1 MTRKQDSRPAMSDVP
16 IIEPKPWRAGEILPG
31 DGVIPSL
38 VVVPPGEFI
47 MGAPETEHGANDS
60 ERPQHPVRIDYCLAV
75 GRYPVTQG
83 EWLALMGSNPS
94 KFNQAGLN
102 HPVENVSWDDVQ
114 HYLRTL
120 NEQTGHQ
127 YGFRMLSESEWEYA
141 CRGGTSTRF
150 STGDEITTAQ
160 ACFDFSH
167 GQSTCPVGRFAPNA
181 FGLFDM
187 HGNVFEWVEDPWAR
201 THNGA
206 PTDGSARG
214 LPSYECVR
222 LLRGGGWIISSR
234 ELRSAARKQSWPDFK
249 TGFYGFRIART
260 LP

>member
-1 MTRKQDSRPAMSDVP
+1 MSEIRLDNPQQWRP
-16 IIEPKPWRAGEILPG
+16 GELLPG
-31 DGVIPSL
+31 DGIIPELVI
-38 VVVPPGEFI
+38 VPPGEFI
-47 MGAPETEHGANDS
+47 MGAPETETDSSDS
-60 ERPQHPVRIDYCLAV
+60 ERPPHPVRIDYWLAL

-83 EWLALMGSNPS
+83 EWLAIMGSNPS
-94 KFNQAGLN
+94 VFNQAGLD
-102 HPVENVSWDDVQ
+102 HPVDNVSWDDVQ
-114 HYLRTL
+114 HYLKTL

-141 CRGGTSTRF
+141 CRGRTSTRF
-150 STGDEITTAQ
+150 STGDEITTDQ

-167 GQSTCPVGRFAPNA
+167 GQSTCPVGRFSPNA
-181 FGLFDM
+181 FGLHDM

-201 THNGA
+201 THHGA

-214 LPSYECVR
+214 LPSYECAR
-222 LLRGGGWIISSR
+222 LLRGGSWVSGSR
-234 ELRSAARKQSWPDFK
+234 CLRSAARKQSWQDFK

>member
-1 MTRKQDSRPAMSDVP
+1 MSELQIGTP
-16 IIEPKPWRAGEILPG
+16 QSWRQGEVLPG
-31 DGVIPSL
+31 DGIIPTL
-38 VVVPPGEFI
+38 VVIPPGEFI
-47 MGAPETEHGANDS
+47 MGAPETEADSNDS
-60 ERPQHPVRIDYCLAV
+60 ERPQHRVKIDYWLAV
-75 GRYPVTQG
+75 GRYPVTQY
-83 EWLALMGSNPS
+83 EWLAVMGSNPS
-94 KFNQAGLN
+94 KHQRGLD
-102 HPVENVSWDDVQ
+102 HPVDNVCWNDVQ
-114 HYLRTL
+114 TYLNAL
-120 NEQTGHQ
+120 NEKTGHQ

-150 STGDEITTAQ
+150 STGDEITTDQ

-167 GQSTCPVGRFAPNA
+167 GQGTCPVGCFSPNA
-181 FGLFDM
+181 FGLHDM

-222 LLRGGGWIISSR
+222 QLRGGGWVISSR